1 MKSSAASDPAR
12 STSDRK
18 LRKVLPVSLREA
30 GFSEAWLQSQIA
42 KDTSLL
48 GLGELHLIQR
58 EKTQASGGRMDF
70 LMSDPESETR
80 YEIEVMLGAVDERH
94 IIHTIEYWDVER
106 QRYPLHEHRAVIV
119 AETITARFFNVIR
132 LLNRAVPIIA
142 IQLSA
147 FIIDDSIVLHFTRVL
162 DTYEFADE
170 DDDGGPKADRTY
182 WEKRASKESIEVL
195 DSLIALVGSHGQEHV
210 TYNQGHIALGT
221 SGTNFCWVHPRTKMP
236 HCNVHMKVQPESR
249 EENIASLDEVGI
261 EASNK
266 GRDGIKFRLSKKHL
280 ADGKDVVK
288 RLIAV
293 AESNSRSMGGTA

>member
-1 MKSSAASDPAR
+1 MTPMKSPAASEPTK
-12 STSDRK
+12 STSELKFRK
-18 LRKVLPVSLREA
+18 ALPVSLREA
-30 GFSEAWLQSQIA
+30 GFGEAWLQAQIA

-48 GLGELHLIQR
+48 GLGDLHLIQK
-58 EKTQASGGRMDF
+58 EKPQASGGRMDF

-106 QRYPLHEHRAVIV
+106 QRYPLYEHRAVIV

-170 DDDGGPKADRTY
+170 DDEGGGKADLAY

-195 DSLIALVGSHGQEHV
+195 GSLVAIVKALGQEHV
-210 TYNQGHIALGT
+210 TYNRGHIALGT

-236 HCNVHMKVQPESR
+236 HCNVHLKMLPEKR
-249 EENIASLDEVGI
+249 EEYIASLDEVGI
-261 EASNK
+261 DATNR

-280 ADGKDVVK
+280 ADGRDVVK
-288 RLIAV
+288 RLFAV
-293 AESNSRSMGGTA
+293 AEANSRA